1 MRIENPFALDLT
13 LPIQSKRC
21 YIRPITP
28 DDSPMA
34 WEALTETWDLLQPW
48 LSWAQ
53 TDPFTLEQTRE
64 TLHKLYAQTILRKEF
79 HFAIFSDEQFIGGCS
94 LHAVNWRVPS
104 ADIGYWLR
112 RSYQGRGL
120 MTEAV
125 QDLVHFG
132 FDQMQL
138 QRITLSVDD
147 KNTQSIAI
155 AERTGFSLETRALGL
170 LPCLMKD
177 TKLRMGRIY
186 VRFAP

>member
-1 MRIENPFALDLT
+1 
-13 LPIQSKRC
+13 
-21 YIRPITP
+21 
-28 DDSPMA
+28 
-34 WEALTETWDLLQPW
+34 
-48 LSWAQ
+48 
-53 TDPFTLEQTRE
+53 
-64 TLHKLYAQTILRKEF
+64 
-79 HFAIFSDEQFIGGCS
+79 
-94 LHAVNWRVPS
+94 
-104 ADIGYWLR
+104 
-112 RSYQGRGL
+112 